1 MNNANTDSTISLL
14 HKLSPLLKLT
24 ENAHKLKAKLNVIAF
39 IYLLLLYH

>member
-14 HKLSPLLKLT
+14 HELSPLLKLT

-39 IYLLLLYH
+39 ICLWLLYN